1 VTVRT
6 HQIPLTGTPRALE
19 VRNPA
24 GSVTVEARP
33 DATEVVVT
41 VEALDGAA
49 EQVLDRVDL
58 FVTASKVQ
66 VTVPERRLARTPS
79 FAIEVVLPPDAPVTV
94 AVASADATLRG
105 RLGRVVLTGASGD
118 LVADHTAEVQVR
130 SASGDV
136 RIGRAD
142 GPATVATASGDV
154 RLDSAGGPVEV
165 RTASGDVVLGSA
177 AVDVTARTASGD
189 VRIERASSGT
199 VRVTTVSG
207 DTTVAVERGLRVWL
221 DVQSVSGRLVS
232 ELDDEEPG
240 RGDGG
245 APLSLLLKSVSGDL
259 RLRRAVPLPPTPPA
273 PPAAP
278 SAPMPASAPDAPT
291 PPAAP
296 TY

>member
-24 GSVTVEARP
+24 GSVTVQARP

-49 EQVLDRVDL
+49 EQLLDRVDL
-58 FVTASKVQ
+58 FVTDAAVR
-66 VTVPERRLARTPS
+66 VTVPERRLTRTPS
-79 FAIEVVLPPDAPVTV
+79 FAIDVVLPPDGPLSV
-94 AVASADATLRG
+94 AVASADVVLRG
-105 RLGRVVLTGASGD
+105 RLGRAVLTSASGD
-118 LVADHTAEVQVR
+118 MTADHTAALQAR

-154 RLDSAGGPVEV
+154 RVDSAGGPVEV
-165 RTASGDVVLGSA
+165 RTASGDVVLGST

-189 VRIERASSGT
+189 VRVERASSGT

-232 ELDDEEPG
+232 ELDDEAPG
-240 RGDGG
+240 GGDGG

-259 RLRRAVPLPPTPPA
+259 RLRRAVPLPPEPPA

-278 SAPMPASAPDAPT
+278 SAPAPPI

>member
-1 VTVRT
+1 MTIRT

-24 GSVTVEARP
+24 GSVTVQARP

-49 EQVLDRVDL
+49 EQLLDRVDL
-58 FVTASKVQ
+58 SVTDAAVRVS
-66 VTVPERRLARTPS
+66 VPERRLTRTPS
-79 FAIEVVLPPDAPVTV
+79 FAVEVVLPADAAVTVTV
-94 AVASADATLRG
+94 ASAEATLRG
-105 RLGRVVLTGASGD
+105 RLGRVALTGASGD
-118 LVADHTAEVQVR
+118 LTAEHTAGVQVR

-165 RTASGDVVLGSA
+165 RTASGDLVLGSST
-177 AVDVTARTASGD
+177 VDVTARTASGD
-189 VRIERASSGT
+189 VRVERAGAGT

-207 DTTVAVERGLRVWL
+207 DTTVGIERGLRVWL
-221 DVQSVSGRLVS
+221 DVQSVSGRLLS
-232 ELDDEEPG
+232 DLDDEAPG
-240 RGDGG
+240 SSDVG
-245 APLSLLLKSVSGDL
+245 AQLSLLLTSVSGDL
-259 RLRRAVPLPPTPPA
+259 RLRRAGPRPPEPTSPA
-273 PPAAP
+273 PSSPSAAP
-278 SAPMPASAPDAPT
+278 APNTAAT